1 MGQRHVLVSS
11 RPGVLLPWVEKGMYQ
26 QTSVVDPDPYP
37 DRDPNWIH
45 TGENSI
51 KKRKKVKG

>member
-51 KKRKKVKG
+51 KKRKKV